1 MLRLIFKKSNL
12 FFILFVLTGL
22 HGRSQVINI
31 EGKRFLNDT
40 NGWVGNADFNFAII
54 QNVQQVLS
62 FSNTLRIQ
70 YQKNR
75 SRFILLNDLNF
86 IKAGKTNF
94 VNAGYQHFRY
104 NYKVHRLLTMEAFTQ
119 TQYNPVL
126 KLDFRY
132 LLGAGP
138 RLRLLKKEHAR
149 IYAAALYMYE
159 YDDIK
164 NESVS
169 LHEHRIS
176 AYITVTFNLFK
187 NCELVSTTFYQPNL
201 NNTLDYRIANDS
213 SLEIHINKHLNFKST
228 FNLLFDTYQ
237 PIDIPNL
244 VYNFRNGLS
253 VKF

>member
-1 MLRLIFKKSNL
+1 MLKSISKYFIIPL
-12 FFILFVLTGL
+12 ILF
-22 HGRSQVINI
+22 SFSASAQVINI

-40 NGWVGNADFNFAII
+40 NGWVGNADFSFAVI
-54 QNVQQVLS
+54 QNTQQVLS
-62 FSNTLRIQ
+62 FSNTLRVQ

-75 SRFILLNDLNF
+75 SRFILLNDINF
-86 IKAGKTNF
+86 IKAGATDF

-104 NYKVHRLLTMEAFTQ
+104 NYKIQRLLTLEAFTQ
-119 TQYNPVL
+119 TQYNPIL

-138 RLRLLKKEHAR
+138 RLRLLKRENAR

-159 YDDIK
+159 FDDIK
-164 NESVS
+164 DDAVD

-176 AYITVTFNLFK
+176 SYVTFTLGLLK
-187 NCELVSTTFYQPNL
+187 NCELISTTFYQPKVDDPS
-201 NNTLDYRIANDS
+201 DYRIANDS

-228 FNLLFDTYQ
+228 FNLLYDTHQ
-237 PIDIPNL
+237 PSGVPQL
-244 VYNFRNGLS
+244 VYHFRNGLS